1 MRGRSAA
8 QAAFPMPLSSPQNPE
23 TGPNPSRTLTWLRLF
38 KPARVRI
45 NQRERWRMVLG
56 MVLCAL
62 RLAVGPTAQDR
73 VLALDTLWMC
83 TMLLALLLGIAHGS
97 LVYFEAA
104 LLIALLGFVS
114 TIALAKFL
122 MRGEVIE

>member
-1 MRGRSAA
+1 MTLSFFPLAVSIA
-8 QAAFPMPLSSPQNPE
+8 Q
-23 TGPNPSRTLTWLRLF
+23 TLLGL
-38 KPARVRI
+38 A
-45 NQRERWRMVLG
+45 MLLG
-56 MVLCAL
+56 MVRLL
-62 RLAVGPTAQDR
+62 RGPRAQDR

-83 TMLLALLLGIAHGS
+83 VMVLALLLGIRHGS
-97 LVYFEAA
+97 QIYFEAA

>member
-1 MRGRSAA
+1 MTTVTLLTAA
-8 QAAFPMPLSSPQNPE
+8 SLFA
-23 TGPNPSRTLTWLRLF
+23 LTCVVLAMLLCMLRLM
-38 KPARVRI
+38 I
-45 NQRERWRMVLG
+45 
-56 MVLCAL
+56 
-62 RLAVGPTAQDR
+62 GPSAQDR

-83 TMLLALLLGIAHGS
+83 TMLLALMLGIRYGS
-97 LVYFEAA
+97 QIYFEAA